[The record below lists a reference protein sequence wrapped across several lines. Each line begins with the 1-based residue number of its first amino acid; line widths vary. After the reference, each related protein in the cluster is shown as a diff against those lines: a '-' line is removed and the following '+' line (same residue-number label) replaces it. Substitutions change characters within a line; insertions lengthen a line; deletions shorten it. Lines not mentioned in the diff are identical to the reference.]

1 MKARQARPISAL
13 QEGKIKDM
21 RRVANFSK
29 GVFDPKRTC
38 HLHSYKDIPKFRI
51 EDLYKDEMGSTLP
64 PPSSPPKRSRPSTGL
79 PKPTRPDYTL
89 ELHSETFDKD
99 MIISSFAVT
108 QAKNPNTNHNN
119 AVVVTSG
126 SLLRKRLHP
135 ALVNRGVSGMSV
147 TSSLTSPGRLL
158 NRYSVPRQVVDVPSI
173 YR

>member
-1 MKARQARPISAL
+1 
-13 QEGKIKDM
+13 
-21 RRVANFSK
+21 
-29 GVFDPKRTC
+29 
-38 HLHSYKDIPKFRI
+38 
-51 EDLYKDEMGSTLP
+51 
-64 PPSSPPKRSRPSTGL
+64 
-79 PKPTRPDYTL
+79 
-89 ELHSETFDKD
+89 